1 MMRSPRYVAPS
12 TADLGN
18 LMELKATL
26 FEVKDS
32 VATVTLCRPH
42 RHNAWTGRM
51 HTELRHLLEQ
61 AETEPQIRTV
71 VITGMGDD
79 FCVGADSQA
88 LKGHIEKGGYDSGTG
103 PGLANPGY
111 GVAPQFDQNF
121 AFMFGLNVTT
131 IAAVNG
137 PAAGVG
143 FVLACYCDLRFAA
156 NDAKL
161 TTAHGP
167 LGLPA
172 EFGLSWLLPRLIGLT
187 RANDL
192 LLSSRVLSANETD
205 GWGLFNGLVEREE
218 LLPKVHAYAQNLA
231 ARVAPSAQRMTKRQ
245 IYLDQHRDVG
255 SAVSDSEDLLETA
268 MTDPDYREG
277 VKALLEKRTPR
288 WGDND

>member
-1 MMRSPRYVAPS
+1 
-12 TADLGN
+12 
-18 LMELKATL
+18 MELKATT
-26 FEVKDS
+26 FD
-32 VATVTLCRPH
+32 VAGSTATLTLSRPQ
-42 RHNAWTGRM
+42 RRNAWTGRM
-51 HTELRHLLEQ
+51 HTELRYLLQ
-61 AETEPQIRTV
+61 RAEIDPEIRTV
-71 VITGMGDD
+71 VITGMGED

-88 LKGHIEKGGYDSGTG
+88 LEGHIEKGGYDAGTG
-103 PGLANPGY
+103 AELANPGY

-137 PAAGVG
+137 AAAGVG

-192 LLSSRVLSANETD
+192 LISSRVVLASETKD
-205 GWGLFNGLVEREE
+205 WGLFNDVLEPED
-218 LLPKVHAYAQNLA
+218 LLIHAQAYAQDLA
-231 ARVAPSAQRMTKRQ
+231 MRVAPSAQRMTKRQ

-255 SAVSDSEDLLETA
+255 AAVLDSEELLQDA
-268 MTDPDYREG
+268 MTGPDFREG
-277 VKALLEKRTPR
+277 VRALTEKRDPI
-288 WGDND
+288 WDESS